1 MRCVAHTVAPILISG
16 AIVIS
21 PFNFIDRL
29 NPDRFNTALSESIST
44 NTSRVEVSAENELVI
59 AHDGPCDEFIENS
72 NIPLSNDLQKHITIT
87 AVEHELNPNLI
98 FAMIWNE
105 SGCKTDVVG
114 YNTNGTFDTGLM
126 CINSSLGFAKQ
137 ELLDPYRNVEIGI
150 SIIAEKIHRFGE
162 YYGLMAYNMGNAGM
176 QRARKR
182 GQTQNYYA
190 NKILKTKQLLEK
202 EGRLY

>member
-1 MRCVAHTVAPILISG
+1 MSFVTHTVAPMLISG
-16 AIVIS
+16 VMVIS

-29 NPDRFNTALSESIST
+29 NPDNFRPTVPESVSVST
-44 NTSRVEVSAENELVI
+44 EQASAENEQVI
-59 AHDGPCDEFIENS
+59 AHDGPSDEFVGNA
-72 NIPLSNDLQKHITIT
+72 NIPLNNEMQRYITMV
-87 AVEHELNPNLI
+87 ASEYELDPNLI

-105 SGCKTDVVG
+105 SGCKMDVIG
-114 YNTNGTFDTGLM
+114 YNKNGTFDAGLM
-126 CINSSLGFAKQ
+126 CINSSLGFTKQ
-137 ELLDPYRNVEIGI
+137 ELLDPYRNVEIGV
-150 SIIAEKIHRFGE
+150 SIIAEKVNRYGE

-190 NKILKTKQLLEK
+190 NKILTTKHLLEK

>member
-1 MRCVAHTVAPILISG
+1 MSFVTHTVAPMLISG
-16 AIVIS
+16 VMVIS

-29 NPDRFNTALSESIST
+29 NPDNFRPTVPESVSVST
-44 NTSRVEVSAENELVI
+44 EQTSAENEQVI
-59 AHDGPCDEFIENS
+59 AHDGPSDEFVGNT
-72 NIPLSNDLQKHITIT
+72 NIPLNNELQRYITMV
-87 AVEHELNPNLI
+87 ASEYELDPNLI

-105 SGCKTDVVG
+105 SGCKMDVIG
-114 YNTNGTFDTGLM
+114 YNKNGTFDTGLM
-126 CINSSLGFAKQ
+126 CINSSLGFTKQ
-137 ELLDPYRNVEIGI
+137 ELLDPYRNVEIGV
-150 SIIAEKIHRFGE
+150 SIIAEKVNRYGE

-190 NKILKTKQLLEK
+190 NKILTTKHLLEK

>member
-1 MRCVAHTVAPILISG
+1 MRFVTHTVAPMLISG
-16 AIVIS
+16 VMVIS

-29 NPDRFNTALSESIST
+29 NPDNFRPTVPESVSVRT
-44 NTSRVEVSAENELVI
+44 EQTSAENEQII
-59 AHDGPCDEFIENS
+59 AHDGPSDEFVGNA
-72 NIPLSNDLQKHITIT
+72 NIPLSNELQKHITMV
-87 AVEHELNPNLI
+87 AAEYELDPNLI

-105 SGCKTDVVG
+105 SGCKMDVVG
-114 YNTNGTFDTGLM
+114 YNKNGTFDTGLM
-126 CINSSLGFAKQ
+126 CINSSLGFTKQ
-137 ELLDPYRNVEIGI
+137 ELLDPYRNVDIGV
-150 SIIAEKIHRFGE
+150 SIIAEKVNRYGE

-190 NKILKTKQLLEK
+190 NKILKTKHLLEK

>member
-1 MRCVAHTVAPILISG
+1 MRFVTHTVAPMLISG
-16 AIVIS
+16 VMVIS

-29 NPDRFNTALSESIST
+29 NPDNFRPAAPESVSVRT
-44 NTSRVEVSAENELVI
+44 EQTSAENEQII
-59 AHDGPCDEFIENS
+59 AHDGPSDEFVGNA
-72 NIPLSNDLQKHITIT
+72 NIPLSNELQKHITMV
-87 AVEHELNPNLI
+87 AAEYELDPNLI

-105 SGCKTDVVG
+105 SGCKMDVVG
-114 YNTNGTFDTGLM
+114 YNKNGTFDTGLM
-126 CINSSLGFAKQ
+126 CINSSLGFTKQ
-137 ELLDPYRNVEIGI
+137 ELLDPYRNVDIGV
-150 SIIAEKIHRFGE
+150 SIIAEKVNRYGE

-190 NKILKTKQLLEK
+190 NKILKTKHLLEK

>member
-1 MRCVAHTVAPILISG
+1 MSFVTHTVAPMLISG
-16 AIVIS
+16 VMVIS

-29 NPDRFNTALSESIST
+29 NPDNFRPTVPESVSVST
-44 NTSRVEVSAENELVI
+44 EQTSAENEQVI
-59 AHDGPCDEFIENS
+59 AHDGPSDEFVGNA
-72 NIPLSNDLQKHITIT
+72 NIPLNNELQRYITMV
-87 AVEHELNPNLI
+87 ASEYELDPNLI

-105 SGCKTDVVG
+105 SGCKMDVIG
-114 YNTNGTFDTGLM
+114 YNKNGTFDTGLM
-126 CINSSLGFAKQ
+126 CINSSLGFTKQ
-137 ELLDPYRNVEIGI
+137 ELLDPYRNVEIGV
-150 SIIAEKIHRFGE
+150 SIIAEKVNRYGE

-190 NKILKTKQLLEK
+190 NKILKTKHLLEK